1 MYIVIELQKS
11 GNELSNIVTTFD
23 NLNEADNKYHTI
35 LAAAAISNVERH
47 AASML
52 SDEGYCIKAEYYD
65 HIEGE
70 QTNE

>member
-1 MYIVIELQKS
+1 MYIVIELQKN

-35 LAAAAISNVERH
+35 LASAAISNVDRH

-52 SDEGYCIKAEYYD
+52 SDEGYYIKCEYYD
-65 HIEGE
+65 HTE
-70 QTNE
+70 QE